1 MTLQFT
7 AWNAERLLAKVK
19 PALEATGQALGEEAK
34 RQLAEVK
41 YDWPNPTLRFTS
53 LNMGGTPGGRQGNR
67 FSPPTTAAGARNT
80 KGFKQ
85 GVQKGS
91 FFGRGVRI
99 EAGPRDIIDTGTLLR
114 SQTEPQTQLTEAG
127 AELTIAWNAPYSG
140 VVLRGGDYG
149 EYVNPDG
156 QLVNVGN
163 KPGRDWITPTLRT
176 VPVAKLFAD
185 AWKQAGSRA

>member
-7 AWNAERLLAKVK
+7 AWNAERLLAKAK
-19 PALEATGQALGEEAK
+19 PALEATGKALGEEAK

-41 YDWPNPTLRFTS
+41 YNWPNPTLRFVS
-53 LNMGGTPGGRQGNR
+53 RSMGGTRQ
-67 FSPPTTAAGARNT
+67 
-80 KGFKQ
+80 
-85 GVQKGS
+85 
-91 FFGRGVRI
+91 GRGVRI
-99 EAGPRDIIDTGTLLR
+99 EAGPRDIIDTGALLN

-156 QLVNVGN
+156 RLVNVGN

-176 VPVAKLFAD
+176 VPVARLFAD